1 MPRPR
6 HPLPPTPERTA
17 RPRAVTT
24 PAPRTPQ
31 PPLDKAPP
39 KPLLARLGVA
49 QFTTLHWALAVS
61 VLLHAAVLSVRFVN
75 PEAFN
80 RVFHDT
86 PLEVVLVN
94 ARSAERPDK
103 AQAIAQANLQGGG
116 EAAKGRA
123 SSPLPPTVQMRAG
136 EAADDAEEK
145 RIEALK
151 QQQTLL
157 LAQLKK
163 QLATFTPPQPTT
175 QPLTPE
181 EQERERK
188 RKQMVKMLAEI
199 EKRVNEE
206 NARPRKRYISPAT
219 REEVYALYYDELRR
233 KIEDHGTIHFPHE
246 GGKKLYGELTMLITV
261 NRDGRVLDAEVVESS
276 GKRQLDRRARA
287 IVQALS
293 FNRFSEGML
302 RRADQI
308 VVVSRFKFTRD
319 ETLSTTVSGQ

>member
-1 MPRPR
+1 MTTPRPH
-6 HPLPPTPERTA
+6 HPQTASLPTP
-17 RPRAVTT
+17 
-24 PAPRTPQ
+24 
-31 PPLDKAPP
+31 
-39 KPLLARLGVA
+39 LLTRLGVA

-61 VLLHAAVLSVRFVN
+61 ALVHAVVLSVRFVD

-123 SSPLPPTVQMRAG
+123 SSPLPPTVQMRDGDTA
-136 EAADDAEEK
+136 EDTEEK
-145 RIEALK
+145 RIEILK
-151 QQQTLL
+151 QKQTLL

-163 QLATFTPPQPTT
+163 QLATLTPPQPLS

-233 KIEDHGTIHFPHE
+233 KIENHGTLHFPQE
-246 GGKKLYGELTMLITV
+246 GGKKLYGELTMVITV
-261 NRDGRVLDAEVVESS
+261 NRDGRVIDAEVVESS
-276 GKRQLDRRARA
+276 GTRQLDRRARA
-287 IVQALS
+287 IVQAQT
-293 FNRFSEGML
+293 FNRFTEGML
-302 RRADQI
+302 RLADQI

-319 ETLSTTVSGQ
+319 ETLSTTVTSQ